1 MVRRAPVSDGKAKKT
16 MADQAFGRGDAALLA
31 ARVYALVRACP
42 RQSVTTYGWLGAALG
57 YPRGARMVG
66 WIMNE
71 SPKGNDVP
79 AHRVINSKG
88 ELSGRWAFGERG
100 RMRALLEGEGITF
113 DEEGRVNMKRYGWNP
128 ARDLDEA
135 EREAITAQAAP
146 GEVSDRL
153 MHLLWDDPASP
164 VRVSPPAS

>member
-1 MVRRAPVSDGKAKKT
+1 
-16 MADQAFGRGDAALLA
+16 
-31 ARVYALVRACP
+31 
-42 RQSVTTYGWLGAALG
+42 
-57 YPRGARMVG
+57 
-66 WIMNE
+66 
-71 SPKGNDVP
+71 
-79 AHRVINSKG
+79 
-88 ELSGRWAFGERG
+88 
-100 RMRALLEGEGITF
+100 MRALLEGEGITF